1 MRIGLWLAASAL
13 LSACL
18 IAFVAATPAFVENRA
33 RKIEVYQA
41 FVSAYA
47 EDEPINLA
55 NRTTLFSAS
64 NDAVLGCAPTV
75 LATTAIVRH
84 FRTVRL
90 SQADFP
96 RTAVRIVD
104 PAVQVEHFIE
114 PLHEISSQADLEGAV
129 EAAIA
134 AGMLEV
140 SDVGFDITGQR
151 ALLSFSFSCGMTC
164 GHGGTALME
173 RVDGRWVWSPRSCGS
188 IRMS

>member
-1 MRIGLWLAASAL
+1 MRIGLWLATSGVL
-13 LSACL
+13 VGL
-18 IAFVAATPAFVENRA
+18 IAAVAATPAFVENRA

-41 FVSAYA
+41 FVLAYA
-47 EDEPINLA
+47 EGEPINLA
-55 NRTTLFSAS
+55 NRTTRFNAS
-64 NDAVLGCAPTV
+64 NDAVLGCAPTAF
-75 LATTAIVRH
+75 ATTVIARH

-114 PLHEISSQADLEGAV
+114 PLHEISSEADLEGPV

-151 ALLSFSFSCGMTC
+151 ALLSFSFSCGMTY
-164 GHGGTALME
+164 GHGGTAFME

-188 IRMS
+188 TRMS